1 MAGIFISIAAIAVI
15 LLVRGSGGLRLLEF
29 PAYDTLVSTTAGSDE
44 QPRIALVTVT
54 EEDIARLG
62 EWPLT
67 DLTINR
73 IFGRLA
79 AYGPRAIGLDIYRDR
94 PIPPGTEALERTLLE
109 NRRIIAVKKFG
120 SLDSPGVGP
129 PPVLEGSQRIGF
141 TDVVVDPDGA
151 VRRGLLFLDD
161 DSGVSFG
168 FALRLAMVYL
178 EDEGITPQP
187 GEPDPSSIRLGD
199 ITLAPFDGNQGPYVA
214 ADPGGYQILLDYRDG
229 ASPFRTVTL
238 TDLLNGDVAPAVF
251 RDRVVIIGVS
261 AESVKDVFF
270 TPFSSD
276 LRRNDTVPGE
286 MVHAYITSQL
296 LRSALD
302 GDAPL
307 QFMSQYLEIAW
318 VVFWGALGC
327 LTGLAVHFFLRL
339 FALMFLGAA
348 VILAATWGAYIGG
361 WWLPAVP
368 AGLSWLVTAGL
379 VTIYL
384 SGYERMQRRELMQLF
399 SRHVSSDI
407 ADEIWRHRDQYLES
421 GRLRSNRQTT
431 TVMFTDIEHFTT
443 VSEKLGPEVLM
454 DWLNEYM
461 EIMANLVSR
470 HGGVV
475 DDYHG
480 DAIKADFGVPIMRTT
495 DAEIRRDAANA
506 VHCALEMAKAL
517 EDYNRLC
524 KARGLPHLRMRVGI
538 STGEVIAGCLG
549 SSSRMKY
556 TTIGD
561 TVNTAA
567 RLETLDKESFDT
579 DQESSDCRILISE
592 FTLGLVEDLITA
604 RPVGSVVLRG
614 KTTPVQVYRVDG
626 DETQENVVLKVSEVM
641 A

>member
-1 MAGIFISIAAIAVI
+1 
-15 LLVRGSGGLRLLEF
+15 
-29 PAYDTLVSTTAGSDE
+29 
-44 QPRIALVTVT
+44 
-54 EEDIARLG
+54 
-62 EWPLT
+62 
-67 DLTINR
+67 
-73 IFGRLA
+73 
-79 AYGPRAIGLDIYRDR
+79 
-94 PIPPGTEALERTLLE
+94 
-109 NRRIIAVKKFG
+109 
-120 SLDSPGVGP
+120 
-129 PPVLEGSQRIGF
+129 
-141 TDVVVDPDGA
+141 
-151 VRRGLLFLDD
+151 
-161 DSGVSFG
+161 
-168 FALRLAMVYL
+168 
-178 EDEGITPQP
+178 
-187 GEPDPSSIRLGD
+187 
-199 ITLAPFDGNQGPYVA
+199 
-214 ADPGGYQILLDYRDG
+214 
-229 ASPFRTVTL
+229 
-238 TDLLNGDVAPAVF
+238 
-251 RDRVVIIGVS
+251 
-261 AESVKDVFF
+261 
-270 TPFSSD
+270 
-276 LRRNDTVPGE
+276 
-286 MVHAYITSQL
+286 
-296 LRSALD
+296 
-302 GDAPL
+302 
-307 QFMSQYLEIAW
+307 
-318 VVFWGALGC
+318 
-327 LTGLAVHFFLRL
+327 
-339 FALMFLGAA
+339 
-348 VILAATWGAYIGG
+348 
-361 WWLPAVP
+361 
-368 AGLSWLVTAGL
+368 
-379 VTIYL
+379 
-384 SGYERMQRRELMQLF
+384 MQLF

>member
-1 MAGIFISIAAIAVI
+1 MTTELSFSTLHRSPKMAGIFISIAAIAVI

-361 WWLPAVP
+361 
-368 AGLSWLVTAGL
+368 
-379 VTIYL
+379 
-384 SGYERMQRRELMQLF
+384 
-399 SRHVSSDI
+399 
-407 ADEIWRHRDQYLES
+407 S
-421 GRLRSNRQTT
+421 GRPVLARDRRSRYNLPLR
-431 TVMFTDIEHFTT
+431 
-443 VSEKLGPEVLM
+443 L
-454 DWLNEYM
+454 
-461 EIMANLVSR
+461 
-470 HGGVV
+470 
-475 DDYHG
+475 
-480 DAIKADFGVPIMRTT
+480 
-495 DAEIRRDAANA
+495 
-506 VHCALEMAKAL
+506 
-517 EDYNRLC
+517 
-524 KARGLPHLRMRVGI
+524 
-538 STGEVIAGCLG
+538 
-549 SSSRMKY
+549 
-556 TTIGD
+556 
-561 TVNTAA
+561 
-567 RLETLDKESFDT
+567 
-579 DQESSDCRILISE
+579 
-592 FTLGLVEDLITA
+592 
-604 RPVGSVVLRG
+604 
-614 KTTPVQVYRVDG
+614 
-626 DETQENVVLKVSEVM
+626 
-641 A
+641 